1 MGTVTRIACLANSR
15 KSSGRC
21 VAGKT
26 VIGGRVGPWV
36 RPVSAREHEEVS
48 EHERQY
54 QDGTDPQVLDVIDVP
69 LLAPQPRDYQRE
81 NWRLN
86 PKYYWARVDRLRWTD
101 LAALCDPPATLW
113 INGHRTFNGR
123 NDKIPLTE
131 AQALT
136 SSLRLLKVD
145 QVGLRVF
152 APSSAFGNNKR
163 RVQAQFTHAGDAYAL
178 WVTDPRY
185 EVHFLAQPDG
195 TYELGESYL
204 TVSLGEAYK
213 DDCFKL
219 VAAII
224 EAPGGVIP

>member
-1 MGTVTRIACLANSR
+1 VGTVTRIVCLANSS
-15 KSSGRC
+15 KLSGRC

-26 VIGGRVGPWV
+26 VIGRGVGAWV

-54 QDGTDPQVLDVIDVP
+54 QDGTDPQVLDLIDVP
-69 LLAPQPRDYQRE
+69 LLAPHPRDYQRE

-86 PKYYWARVDRLRWTD
+86 PKYYWVRVDRLRWKD
-101 LAALCDPPATLW
+101 LAALCDPAGTLW

-123 NDKIPLTE
+123 NDKIPEAE

-145 QVGLRVF
+145 QVRLRVF

-163 RVQAQFTHAGDAYAL
+163 RVQAQFAHAGDAYAL

-185 EVHFLAQPDG
+185 EVHFLSQPDG
-195 TYELGESYL
+195 IYELGECYL

-224 EAPGGVIP
+224 EGPGGVIP